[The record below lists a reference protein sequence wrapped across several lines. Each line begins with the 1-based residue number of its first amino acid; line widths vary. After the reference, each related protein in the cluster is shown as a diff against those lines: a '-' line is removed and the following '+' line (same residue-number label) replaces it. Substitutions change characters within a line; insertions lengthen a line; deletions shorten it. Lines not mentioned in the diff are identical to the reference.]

1 MRNCD
6 LNVTQAPRWVL
17 FSVIQNWKKICQQTN
32 SLKLFNSQGS
42 IWWGKTNFGNI
53 DLYGRVLFSRE
64 SKYGYFILSMEIWY
78 VKKLEL
84 VSSLSLALCSI
95 LLHVHVS

>member
-42 IWWGKTNFGNI
+42 IIWGKTNFGNI

-64 SKYGYFILSMEIWY
+64 SKYGYFYS
-78 VKKLEL
+78 
-84 VSSLSLALCSI
+84 
-95 LLHVHVS
+95 VHGNMVCKETWISF

>member
-32 SLKLFNSQGS
+32 SLTLFNSQGS